1 MSDGTSRRDFL
12 KTAAL
17 SGAALGAAGA
27 ASPALGADSAVTPPE
42 AAKVP
47 RRTLGRTGESVP
59 ILLMGC
65 AQKFDPKYDKLLHR
79 AYADGVDYLD
89 TALGYADG
97 MSQKTIAPFL
107 KQIGDRK
114 KVWITSKGE
123 GAGTPESF
131 RKQVDECLAGLDTD
145 YLDLFFMHAIDDVK
159 LLEPDFLKL
168 GDDLKKAKKTRYF
181 GFSCHD
187 GNVVALLDKAA
198 RVGGIDV
205 IMFRYSFA
213 QYGDLALN
221 KAMDACHKAGIGL
234 IAMKTQRSVP
244 DEVEKVAG
252 FKSKNFTL
260 AQAKLKAVW
269 TDERLAAA
277 VSHMDNTTKLKENVD
292 AAKSPVQ
299 LSMDEFR
306 QLQRIA
312 TAGAS
317 YACSGC
323 NHVCES
329 RIAAPV
335 KVAATLRYLMY
346 AECYGDAVTAC
357 TLYGRLPSA
366 SRDFDGIDFSAASAV
381 CPQGIDIAA
390 RLQRARDI
398 LTA

>member
-1 MSDGTSRRDFL
+1 MSDNGTSRRDFL

-17 SGAALGAAGA
+17 SGAALGATGA
-27 ASPALGADSAVTPPE
+27 ASPALAAGEAAAP

-79 AYADGVDYLD
+79 GFADGVDYLD
-89 TALGYADG
+89 TALGYASG
-97 MSQKTIAPFL
+97 MSHKTIAPFL

-114 KVWITSKGE
+114 KVWVTSKGE

-131 RKQVDECLAGLDTD
+131 RKQVDECLAGLETD

-159 LLEPDFLKL
+159 FLGPEFLKL
-168 GDDLKKAKKTRYF
+168 GDELKKAKKTRYF

-187 GNVVALLDKAA
+187 GNVVGLLDKAA
-198 RVGGIDV
+198 QVGGIDA

-244 DEVEKVAG
+244 DDVEKVVG
-252 FKSKNFTL
+252 FKSKNFNL

-269 TDERLAAA
+269 ADERLAAA
-277 VSHMDNTTKLKENVD
+277 VSHMDNTQKLKENVD

-299 LSMDEFR
+299 LTMDEVR

-312 TAGAS
+312 TAGAA
-317 YACSGC
+317 YACTGC
-323 NHVCES
+323 SHVCEA
-329 RIAAPV
+329 RVEAPV
-335 KVAATLRYLMY
+335 KIAATLRYLMY
-346 AECYGDAVTAC
+346 AECYGDGDLAC
-357 TLYGRLPSA
+357 SLYGNLPA
-366 SRDFDGIDFSAASAV
+366 AAREIAGIDFSAATAA

-390 RLQRARDI
+390 RLQRARDV